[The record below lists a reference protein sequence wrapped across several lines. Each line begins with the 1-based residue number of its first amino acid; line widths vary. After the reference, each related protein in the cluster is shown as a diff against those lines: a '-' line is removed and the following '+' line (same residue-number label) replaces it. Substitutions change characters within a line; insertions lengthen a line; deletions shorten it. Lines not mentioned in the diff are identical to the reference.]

1 MDFNV
6 KYDAHN
12 APDVFDN
19 REKKINR
26 QIEIENQIL
35 RKNKTFQ

>member
-26 QIEIENQIL
+26 
-35 RKNKTFQ
+35 